1 MDRSNYVNECEMW
14 GETMGNEKYLM
25 GVAAVADYL
34 QVHYNTAHKLITNGT
49 IPATKVGAQWRVK
62 IEDIDAYIHSSM
74 SESNERV
81 DLPEIIAIVNQK
93 GGVGKSTLSI
103 NLSEAL
109 GKLGKKVL
117 LMDLDPQSNSSTGVG
132 INAEAMA
139 IATITEVLIDS
150 FPIHEAIVD
159 SKFGFDIIP
168 TTIALS
174 EAEME
179 LIMRMSRESVL
190 FNALQASQEH
200 LAKYD
205 YILIDCPPSLGL
217 LTINALA
224 AADSCLVPIA
234 VSKFSLEG
242 VKLLLKTVSS
252 VRQINK
258 RLTINRFVITM
269 ADYRTNTTKEFIATM
284 PEVIQYPFARTVIKK
299 LNAVSEA
306 QFNDQP
312 IGAYDANSEAAQQFM
327 ELAKEI
333 VTSVESEAM

>member
-1 MDRSNYVNECEMW
+1 
-14 GETMGNEKYLM
+14 MGNEEYLI
-25 GVAAVADYL
+25 GVAALAKYL

-49 IPATKVGAQWRVK
+49 IPATKVGAQWRVRL
-62 IEDIDAYIHSSM
+62 EDATAYLH
-74 SESNERV
+74 NTVNQTNDDV

-93 GGVGKSTLSI
+93 GGVGKSTIAI

-109 GKLGKKVL
+109 GQLGKKVL
-117 LMDLDPQSNSSTGVG
+117 LLDMDPQSNSSTGIG
-132 INAEAMA
+132 LNAEAMA
-139 IATITEVLIDS
+139 MATMTDVLIEG
-150 FPIHEAIVD
+150 FPVHEAIVE
-159 SKFGFDIIP
+159 SKFGFDVIP

-190 FNALQASQEH
+190 FNALAASQEY

-205 YILIDCPPSLGL
+205 YVFIDCPPSLGL
-217 LTINALA
+217 LTINALV
-224 AADSCLVPIA
+224 AADSCLIPIA

-242 VKLLLKTVSS
+242 VKLLLKTIGS

-269 ADYRTNTTKEFIATM
+269 ADFRTNTTKEFINTM
-284 PEVIQYPFARTVIKK
+284 PKVIQYPFAKTVIRK

-306 QFNDQP
+306 QFADKP
-312 IGAYDANSEAAQQFM
+312 IGAYSPNSEAAKQFM
-327 ELAKEI
+327 NLAKELI
-333 VTSVESEAM
+333 GMPIEADTEMAVGPEAEAI